1 MRIELTDIPRLHIE
15 GNVGAR
21 EKKPAVSFL
30 DTLTDAVG
38 AANSQAVEANRSA
51 LALARGWDG
60 APVVLNDITLA
71 GTERVLL
78 VSGPNQ
84 GGKTT
89 FARMAGQVAS
99 IR

>member
-51 LALARGWDG
+51 LALARGENG
-60 APVVLNDITLA
+60 NIHETMIAMQKADIDI
-71 GTERVLL
+71 RLL
-78 VSGPNQ
+78 VAVTNKLIDAYNQ
-84 GGKTT
+84 LNQL
-89 FARMAGQVAS
+89 R
-99 IR
+99 

>member
-1 MRIELTDIPRLHIE
+1 MRTELTDIPRLHIE

-51 LALARGWDG
+51 LALARGENG
-60 APVVLNDITLA
+60 NIHETMIAMQKADIDI
-71 GTERVLL
+71 RLL
-78 VSGPNQ
+78 VAVTNKLIDAYNQ
-84 GGKTT
+84 LNQL
-89 FARMAGQVAS
+89 R
-99 IR
+99 

>member
-1 MRIELTDIPRLHIE
+1 MRIELTDIPRLQIE

-51 LALARGWDG
+51 LALARGENG
-60 APVVLNDITLA
+60 NIHETMIAMQKADIDI
-71 GTERVLL
+71 RLL
-78 VSGPNQ
+78 VAVTNKLIDAYNQ
-84 GGKTT
+84 LNQL
-89 FARMAGQVAS
+89 R
-99 IR
+99 